1 MTERLHQRLFAAAEW
16 RGEAPALAAPDASF
30 THAALADAVRRAA
43 GLLEAQGV
51 RPGDRVVWLGFNAAA
66 QIVLTFAAARLGAM
80 SAPLNW
86 RLAEEELAWIFADA
100 EPRLAFA
107 DAAHLDVAR
116 RVAGAVPVLP
126 AETLLTAQGEARSPE
141 PSPEAPALLVYT
153 SGASGRPK
161 GALLT
166 HRALAANAAL
176 ATDMHALTKDDHVHT
191 VLPMF
196 HVGGLNIQTLPALLA
211 GARVTLMERFEPG
224 ACLAQIAA
232 LRPTLSV
239 HVPASFAALMAHPD
253 WPSADLS
260 SLRLLA
266 TGSTDVPV
274 PTLQAVHARGVPVIQ
289 IYGATE
295 TGPVVVYQR
304 EADAVPRLGSIGQP
318 GPKVEIRLTDP
329 QGRDVPDGADG
340 EIRVK
345 SPTLAVGYW
354 RRPDSAREF
363 DGGWWR
369 SGDVARR
376 DAEGWLWFA
385 DRVKNVIVSG
395 GENIYPA
402 ELERV
407 LAGLPGVREAAVV
420 GRPDPRWGA
429 VPVAV
434 VAGEGL
440 TEADILAAFDGRLAR
455 FKRPKGVVFVEALPR
470 NAMGKVAVPEVRALV
485 QRRGAA

>member
-1 MTERLHQRLFAAAEW
+1 MTERRLHELLYAAADW
-16 RGEAPALAAPDASF
+16 RGEAPALAAPDATF
-30 THAALADAVRRAA
+30 THAGLAEAVRRAA
-43 GLLEAQGV
+43 GMLEGQGV
-51 RPGDRVVWLGFNAAA
+51 RPGDRVVWLGFNAAS

-80 SAPLNW
+80 TAPLNW
-86 RLAEEELAWIFADA
+86 RLAEEELAWIFGDA

-116 RVAGAVPVLP
+116 RVAGDVPVRP
-126 AETLLTAQGEARSPE
+126 AEAILDAEGKATGPE
-141 PSPEAPALLVYT
+141 PGPQDPALLVYT
-153 SGASGRPK
+153 SGTSGRPK
-161 GALLT
+161 GALLS
-166 HRALAANAAL
+166 HRAIAANATL

-196 HVGGLNIQTLPALLA
+196 HVGGLNIQTIPILLA
-211 GARVTLMERFEPG
+211 GGRVTLMDRFEPG
-224 ACLAQIAA
+224 ACLHQIAEA
-232 LRPTLSV
+232 RPTLSV
-239 HVPASFAALMAHPD
+239 HVPATFAALMAHPE
-253 WPSADLS
+253 WEATDLS
-260 SLRLLA
+260 SLRLIA

-274 PTLQAVHARGVPVIQ
+274 PVIEAVHARGVPVIQ

-295 TGPVVVYQR
+295 TAPVAVYQR
-304 EADAVPRLGSIGQP
+304 EADAVPRLGSIGRP

-329 QGRDVPDGADG
+329 EGREVPDGVDG

-345 SPTLAVGYW
+345 SPTLASGYW
-354 RRPDSAREF
+354 RRPDSAGEF

-407 LAGLPGVREAAVV
+407 LAGLPGVREASVV
-420 GRPDPRWGA
+420 GRPDPLWGA

-434 VAGEGL
+434 VAGDGL
-440 TEADILAAFDGRLAR
+440 SEADVLAAFDGRLAR
-455 FKRPKGVVFVEALPR
+455 FKRPKAVIFVDALPR
-470 NAMGKVAVPEVRALV
+470 NAMGKIAVPEVRAL
-485 QRRGAA
+485 AA

>member
-1 MTERLHQRLFAAAEW
+1 MTERLLHERLFAAADW
-16 RGEAPALAAPDASF
+16 RGEAPALAAPDATLS
-30 THAALADAVRRAA
+30 HAGLAQAVRRAA
-43 GLLEAQGV
+43 GLLERRGV

-80 SAPLNW
+80 TAPLNW
-86 RLAEEELAWIFADA
+86 RLAEEELAWIFGDA
-100 EPRLAFA
+100 EPRLVFA
-107 DAAHLDVAR
+107 DAAHADAAR
-116 RVAGAVPVLP
+116 RVAGGVEVLP
-126 AETLLTAQGEARSPE
+126 AEALLEGDGEATGPE
-141 PSPEAPALLVYT
+141 PAPQDPALLVYT

-161 GALLT
+161 GALLS
-166 HRALAANAAL
+166 HRAVAANATL
-176 ATDMHALTKDDHVHT
+176 ATDMHALTKADHVHT

-196 HVGGLNIQTLPALLA
+196 HVGGLNIQTVPALLA
-211 GARVTLMERFEPG
+211 GARVTLMDRFEPG

-232 LRPTLSV
+232 ERPTLSV
-239 HVPASFAALMAHPD
+239 HVPATFAALTAHPG
-253 WPSADLS
+253 WAAADLS
-260 SLRLLA
+260 SLRLIA
-266 TGSTDVPV
+266 TGSTDVPA
-274 PTLQAVHARGVPVIQ
+274 PMIEAIHARGVPVVQ

-295 TGPVVVYQR
+295 TAPVVVYQR
-304 EADAVPRLGSIGQP
+304 EADAVARLGSIGRP

-329 QGRDVPDGADG
+329 EGRDVPDGTEG

-345 SPTLAVGYW
+345 SPTLASGYW
-354 RRPDSAREF
+354 RRPDSAGEF

-434 VAGEGL
+434 VAAEGL
-440 TEADILAAFDGRLAR
+440 SEADVLGAFDGRLAR
-455 FKRPKGVVFVEALPR
+455 FKRPKAVVFVEALPR
-470 NAMGKVAVPEVRALV
+470 NAVGKVLSPEVRAL
-485 QRRGAA
+485 AA